1 MEHCIQY
8 DHLYP
13 VSKIKYSR
21 DTASPYRQPTQEFI
35 MYQPIALI
43 TGASRGLGRNTA
55 LTLAARGI
63 SLIITYRSQAEEAD
77 LVVEAARTLGVQ
89 AHALAL
95 DVADSAS
102 FPAFAEQVQQLLQS
116 QWQRTQFDF
125 LVNNA
130 GIGINAPFEQ
140 TTEQQ
145 FDTLMN
151 IHLKG
156 TFFLTQQLLPLLR
169 DGGRIVN
176 LSTGLTRFALPGY
189 AAYAAMKGGIEV
201 LSHYLAKE
209 LGPRGI
215 AVNVVAPGAIETDF
229 GGGVV
234 RDNRD
239 VNDFIASQTAL
250 GRVGRPDDIGGVIAA
265 LLADDCRWIN
275 AQRIEASGGMFI

>member
-1 MEHCIQY
+1 MTR
-8 DHLYP
+8 
-13 VSKIKYSR
+13 S
-21 DTASPYRQPTQEFI
+21 
-35 MYQPIALI
+35 IALI
-43 TGASRGLGRNTA
+43 TGASRGLGKHSA
-55 LTLAARGI
+55 LALAAKGVD
-63 SLIITYRSQAEEAD
+63 LIITYHSQAEEAAA
-77 LVVEAARTLGVQ
+77 VVAQ
-89 AHALAL
+89 ANAL

-102 FPAFAEQVQQLLQS
+102 FAAFAAEVHQLLQRE
-116 QWQRTQFDF
+116 WQRERFDF

-130 GIGINAPFEQ
+130 GIGIHTSFEQ

-156 TFFLTQQLLPLLR
+156 TFFLTQQLLPLIR
-169 DGGRIVN
+169 DGGRIIN

-201 LSHYLAKE
+201 LTRYLAKE

-234 RDNRD
+234 RDNQA

-250 GRVGRPDDIGGVIAA
+250 GRVGQPDDIGGLIAA
-265 LLADDCRWIN
+265 LLSDDNRWVN
-275 AQRIEASGGMFI
+275 AQRIEASGACSSSAPITG